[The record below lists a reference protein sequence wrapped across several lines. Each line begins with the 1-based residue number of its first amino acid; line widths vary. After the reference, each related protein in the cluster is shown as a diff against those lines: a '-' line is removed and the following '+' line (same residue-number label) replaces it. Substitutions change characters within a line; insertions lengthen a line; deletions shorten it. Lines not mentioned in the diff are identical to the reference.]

1 MTTSFL
7 QRPGYLKPHKTP
19 EAWKCKVTKFMQI
32 NITKALQIVK
42 CSKKDENS
50 CILFSQLLVKV
61 KLIVKSGS

>member
-7 QRPGYLKPHKTP
+7 QRPGYLEPHTTS
-19 EAWKCKVTKFMQI
+19 EAWKCKATKFMQI
-32 NITKALQIVK
+32 NITNVLKIVK
-42 CSKKDENS
+42 CSKKGEDS